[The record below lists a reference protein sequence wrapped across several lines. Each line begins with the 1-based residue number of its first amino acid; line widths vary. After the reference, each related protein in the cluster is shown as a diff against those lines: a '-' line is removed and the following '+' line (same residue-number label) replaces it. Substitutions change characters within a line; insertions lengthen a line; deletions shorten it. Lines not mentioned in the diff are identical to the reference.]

1 MQLNTLENKSNMLI
15 IADSN
20 VFISA
25 LLNPKGN
32 IAKILQAVFQGE
44 ITLVVSE
51 HQLLELQNV
60 LIYSGKFDKRF
71 SRAAIESYIDII
83 ESVSLQVDIS
93 NIILPISCR
102 DADDDYLLAM
112 LVASSSEYLITG
124 DKDLIVLQEHYK
136 AIITP
141 TDFINLYFNKVNQV
155 KD

>member
-1 MQLNTLENKSNMLI
+1 MLI

-32 IAKILQAVFQGE
+32 VAKILQAVFQQK

-71 SRAAIESYIDII
+71 SRAAIENYIDII
-83 ESVSLQVDIS
+83 ESVSLPVDIS
-93 NIILPISCR
+93 DVTLPVSCR
-102 DADDDYLLAM
+102 DADDDYLLATL
-112 LVASSSEYLITG
+112 LVSGAEYLITG
-124 DKDLIVLQEHYK
+124 DKDLIVLHEHYK

-141 TDFINLYFNKVNQV
+141 TDFINLYFNQVNKI